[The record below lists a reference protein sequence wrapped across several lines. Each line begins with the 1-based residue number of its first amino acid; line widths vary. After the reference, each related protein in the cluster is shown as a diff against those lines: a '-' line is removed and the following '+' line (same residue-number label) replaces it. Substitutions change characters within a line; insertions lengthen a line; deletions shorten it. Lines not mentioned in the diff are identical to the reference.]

1 MPRHEPGGKGR
12 NRQKG
17 AQRHAEGQHGP
28 KAHRAFMDQLK
39 AGEERE
45 ARTDDR
51 TTHDSGA
58 GKHRLFEGRVQH
70 DEADRNSEKNRL
82 DRDISE
88 HGHDRSEFQVRG
100 GA

>member
-1 MPRHEPGGKGR
+1 MPRRETGGKGS

-28 KAHRAFMDQLK
+28 KARKAFVEQLRSG
-39 AGEERE
+39 APRE
-45 ARTDDR
+45 PRQDDPSV
-51 TTHDSGA
+51 HDSGP
-58 GKHRLFEGRVQH
+58 GKHRLFEGREQH

-82 DRDISE
+82 DRDITE
-88 HGHDRSEFQVRG
+88 HGHERSDFQVRG